1 MTTVTTG
8 YRRRMEGDAPQAT
21 TGRRAQ
27 LVALDLAV
35 YRAVAATETPDLDR
49 DLARLS
55 RAADNSK
62 LWLGTAGALALLG
75 GSRGRRAAVNGL
87 AAIGA
92 TSALVNLV
100 VKPLARRRRPDRL
113 TGGVPVARHVPMP
126 GSVSFPS
133 GHAASAFAFAS
144 GVAHVLPVAAPLHL
158 AAGLVAYSRIHTG
171 VHYPAD
177 VVAGALLGSAIAP
190 VTSAVLD
197 RRRRAS

>member
-1 MTTVTTG
+1 MRSDLPPTG
-8 YRRRMEGDAPQAT
+8 R
-21 TGRRAQ
+21 GRRAQ
-27 LVALDLAV
+27 FVALDLAV
-35 YRAVAATETPDLDR
+35 YRAVAATPTPDLDR

-75 GSRGRRAAVNGL
+75 GRTGRRAAVNGL
-87 AAIGA
+87 AAVGA

-100 VKPLARRRRPDRL
+100 VKPLARRRRPDR
-113 TGGVPVARHVPMP
+113 GGVPPARHVPMP

-177 VVAGALLGSAIAP
+177 VVVGALLGSAIAP

-197 RRRRAS
+197 RRRHA

>member
-1 MTTVTTG
+1 MVG
-8 YRRRMEGDAPQAT
+8 PMEGHAPQAT

-35 YRAVAATETPDLDR
+35 YRAVAATPTPDLDR

-75 GSRGRRAAVNGL
+75 GSSGRRAAVNGL
-87 AAIGA
+87 VAVGA

-100 VKPLARRRRPDRL
+100 VKPLARRRRPDR
-113 TGGVPVARHVPMP
+113 GGVPPARHVPMP

-177 VVAGALLGSAIAP
+177 VVGGALLGSAVAPIA
-190 VTSAVLD
+190 SAAID
-197 RRRRAS
+197 RLRHA